1 MSTGTRLN
9 ISSSFWRVVVKMILL
24 NNGDRSQ
31 IWSWTQQRSIGRH
44 NIFNTHWFKT
54 HWFQM
59 DVAVLQYISSNF
71 QDFFATLKHN
81 LCVQYIPKPHP
92 PLFPVSPPRDA
103 LMKCGSLTSV
113 WTTWLFDFSHSNWD
127 NQRVVRSV
135 QRQFPERSQL

>member
-9 ISSSFWRVVVKMILL
+9 ISYSFQRVVVKMILL
-24 NNGDRSQ
+24 NNGERSQ
-31 IWSWTQQRSIGRH
+31 IWSWTQQRSIGSH
-44 NIFNTHWFKT
+44 TIFKTHWFKT

-59 DVAVLQYISSNF
+59 AVAVLQYISCNF

-81 LCVQYIPKPHP
+81 LCVQSIPQPHP
-92 PLFPVSPPRDA
+92 PLFPVSPPREA

-113 WTTWLFDFSHSNWD
+113 WTTGLFDFSHSNWD
-127 NQRVVRSV
+127 NQRVVRIA